1 MKGFCI
7 ILTLCLS
14 LSVASC
20 SLLFNVCIRNT
31 TNDVATVDV
40 FLPDKTNLKT
50 LPNKIRV
57 ANSIINVRSGYNR
70 HFDSTQNVTW
80 IDIDHFK
87 LEIQPKTTVD
97 VSDMAG
103 RSIND
108 SPRGDAVVIVSLN
121 NKTDTLLNGI
131 NDFRR
136 EKFNYTGG
144 FLTPRLYYDI
154 KAQETPSITTTIS
167 PLTGFKEK

>member
-7 ILTLCLS
+7 VLTLYLFLS
-14 LSVASC
+14 ITSC

-31 TNDVATVDV
+31 TNDAATIDV
-40 FLPDKTNLKT
+40 YLPDKTNLKT

-87 LEIQPKTTVD
+87 LEIRPQTTVD
-97 VSDMAG
+97 VSDMVG
-103 RSIND
+103 LFING
-108 SPRGDAVVIVSLN
+108 SPRGDAIVIVSSN
-121 NKTDTLLNGI
+121 SKTDTLLNGI

-136 EKFNYTGG
+136 EKFNYTSG

-167 PLTGFKEK
+167 PFTGFEEK